1 MTVDLFRSMCHSAVS
16 GALLLAVLA
25 VGCQSSAERAR
36 AEMQS
41 VHRSAIALNEQM
53 KSGASLEGLR
63 KLRANLAT
71 ELAIVH
77 GRMQAEPSVERL
89 LRQHYAA
96 YQIAWQSYSLVI
108 DILEHQHAFERCV
121 APRHAPADMAHFKA
135 MLHEEQVAE
144 YGASAEFADRYWK
157 CVKQFWGL
165 DHPLHQRADQLG
177 MKCPEWRPGCLAKF
191 AEAKLTIA
199 QDLLMKP

>member
-1 MTVDLFRSMCHSAVS
+1 MPRSIVS
-16 GALLLAVLA
+16 GALFLAVFA

-53 KSGASLEGLR
+53 KSGATLEDLR

-71 ELAIVH
+71 ELAIMH
-77 GRMQAEPSVERL
+77 DRMQAEPSVERL

-96 YQIAWQSYSLVI
+96 YQAALQSYSLVI
-108 DILEHQHAFERCV
+108 DILEQRENFNRCV
-121 APRHAPADMAHFKA
+121 APKFEPASKAELKVMSLEERRAQFVAFNEYASRLFKCIDRDSG
-135 MLHEEQVAE
+135 HE
-144 YGASAEFADRYWK
+144 D
-157 CVKQFWGL
+157 
-165 DHPLHQRADQLG
+165 PLRQRQKQLG
-177 MKCPEWRPGCLAKF
+177 LNCPYPDNGCLARF

-199 QDLLMKP
+199 QNLLMKP